1 MTNQRLVRRYLTVE
15 IEKLYDKATRLGE
28 VAGRIF
34 GGQRSERSRSQMTNL
49 LNVANRSDTPAR
61 VISHVKDQAGRHN
74 EWHQENF
81 AADLLEVLEQDL
93 RAAASRIADRLPS
106 PPSEEEFYEI
116 HLQLI
121 REFIVHMKAEYEYSR
136 TLAAASSRP
145 AGANYATQ
153 RHGGNRR

>member
-1 MTNQRLVRRYLTVE
+1 M
-15 IEKLYDKATRLGE
+15 
-28 VAGRIF
+28 
-34 GGQRSERSRSQMTNL
+34 
-49 LNVANRSDTPAR
+49 
-61 VISHVKDQAGRHN
+61 
-74 EWHQENF
+74 
-81 AADLLEVLEQDL
+81 LEVLEQDL